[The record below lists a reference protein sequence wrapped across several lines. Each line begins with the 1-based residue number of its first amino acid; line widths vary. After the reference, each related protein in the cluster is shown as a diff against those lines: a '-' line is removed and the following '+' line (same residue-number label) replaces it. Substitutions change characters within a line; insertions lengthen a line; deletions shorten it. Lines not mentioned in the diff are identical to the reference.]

1 MARVVRETVVADVDA
16 VVVAETGVCVCADA
30 KTAAK
35 RMARDSFF
43 TTVLD
48 LGENLEISNHLYVGG
63 YEGERKGQEGM
74 RL

>member
-16 VVVAETGVCVCADA
+16 VVDAGTAVCVCADA
-30 KTAAK
+30 KTAAN

-43 TTVLD
+43 KAVLD

-63 YEGERKGQEGM
+63 EEGE
-74 RL
+74 